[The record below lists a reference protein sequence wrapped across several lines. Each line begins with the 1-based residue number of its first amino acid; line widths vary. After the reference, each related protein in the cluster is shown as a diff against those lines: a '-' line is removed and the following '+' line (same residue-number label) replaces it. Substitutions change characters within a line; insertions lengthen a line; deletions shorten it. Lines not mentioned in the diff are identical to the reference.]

1 MNSLDQLNRPSKNQ
15 AEDTLRFACVLIAA
29 IIMGFNNK
37 IFVSAGGLYPGG
49 FSGITFLIQRI
60 CDQYYGIHIPFTLVN
75 LSLNAIPAVISYKFI
90 GKRFT
95 LLSCVVIL
103 MSSFLTDIIP
113 PMPLT
118 DDVLLICIFGG
129 IINGAGVALC
139 LRARATSGGTD
150 FIAVALSE
158 RMNIDCF
165 NYIFAGNVCVLGIAG
180 MLFGWDKA
188 LYSIIFQF
196 TSTQIVQM
204 LNPRYQRVTM
214 FIVSQRAEDIYNA
227 IKTPTHHGGTLF
239 RGTGLYNG
247 QEQDMIYTV
256 VTTDQV
262 KTISKAAKE
271 VDPKAFINVVRT
283 EQIIGRFYTRPN
295 D

>member
-1 MNSLDQLNRPSKNQ
+1 MNILDDIQRPGKKQ
-15 AEDTLRFACVLIAA
+15 ADDTLRFLCVILASIV
-29 IIMGFNNK
+29 MGVNNK

-49 FSGITFLIQRI
+49 FNGITFLIQHI
-60 CDQYYGIHIPFTLVN
+60 CDQFYGIHIPFTVVN
-75 LSLNAIPAVISYKFI
+75 LSLNAIPAIISYKFI

-95 LLSCVVIL
+95 IFSCVVIL

-118 DDVLLICIFGG
+118 EDILLICIFGG
-129 IINGAGVALC
+129 IIHGAGVALC

-158 RMNIDCF
+158 RLNIDCF

-204 LNPRYQRVTM
+204 LNPRYQRVTL
-214 FIVSQRAEDIYNA
+214 FIVSQKAEDIYNA

-262 KTISKAAKE
+262 KTISRAARE
-271 VDPKAFINVVRT
+271 VDPKAFINVIRT
-283 EQIIGRFYTRPN
+283 DQIIGRFYTRPN

>member
-1 MNSLDQLNRPSKNQ
+1 MNSLDGLQRPSKNQ
-15 AEDTLRFACVLIAA
+15 AEDTLRFACILLAA
-29 IIMGFNNK
+29 IVMGVNNK

-60 CDQYYGIHIPFTLVN
+60 CDQYYGIHVPFTVVN
-75 LSLNAIPAVISYKFI
+75 LSLNAIPALISYKFI
-90 GKRFT
+90 GKKFT

-118 DDVLLICIFGG
+118 EDILLICIFGG

-158 RMNIDCF
+158 RLNIDCF

-196 TSTQIVQM
+196 TSTQVVQM
-204 LNPRYQRVTM
+204 LNPRYQRVTL
-214 FIVSQRAEDIYNA
+214 FIVSQKAEDIYNA

-262 KTISKAAKE
+262 KTISRAARE
-271 VDPKAFINVVRT
+271 VDPKAFINVIRT
-283 EQIIGRFYTRPN
+283 DQIIGRFYTRPN